1 MNRMI
6 DKFVFALY
14 VLPLIFICM
23 YVDWK
28 GYSMFISL
36 FVILLFLA
44 AASHFMWYA
53 HPKFIWIGNIIS
65 LAVSLICVFAF
76 LPDKEVGTYF
86 KPFGTVGTLVIF
98 TLLSCMFQYI
108 IAWLVVKFGR
118 RVNNEY

>member
-28 GYSMFISL
+28 GYSMVISL
-36 FVILLFLA
+36 FVILLSLA
-44 AASHFMWYA
+44 AASHFMWYG
-53 HPKFIWIGNIIS
+53 HPKFIWIGNIVS

-108 IAWLVVKFGR
+108 MAWLVVKFGR
-118 RVNNEY
+118 RMNS